1 MVRLK
6 VLILFLLLGINSLY
20 AEKIDLSL
28 REFASMVATDHNVN
42 ILIQQSIEDDKI
54 FFYLGDNNSTKVPL
68 TAFSKMLYLKGF
80 NLKKTDGFY
89 FIEKIPEPAPEK
101 PIENVFQTYS
111 LKNPV
116 FNDVQNLLSIYDI
129 NGTYIASTNSVTF
142 SAPPKRLKE
151 IVSAISAIDVP
162 QNQVQFKIT
171 ILETSMDELKDR
183 GINISAIAQTAQT
196 KNSEES
202 VQNYNYFLNL
212 ITMPYSTSN
221 NVLSNSKLGF
231 YAVLKYLNQNGY
243 TEIKNSP
250 VITARNQTEVSFS
263 SVKNIPYKSGTSSFQ
278 SSSST
283 STTTY
288 SYKDVG
294 LKVAIKPIIIH
305 DMVSFDL
312 VLTIEDLLDTTDTPK
327 ISKKE
332 LKSTYELQRGEML
345 VLSGIN
351 KETLSDSSYG
361 VPVLQDIFLLG
372 EFFKYK
378 SISKSNSVL
387 TMTIEVL

>member
-6 VLILFLLLGINSLY
+6 VLILSLLLGISSVY

-28 REFASMVATDHNVN
+28 REFASMVASDHNVN

-89 FIEKIPEPAPEK
+89 FIEQIKPPEEK
-101 PIENVFQTYS
+101 PIENVYQTYA

-116 FNDVQNLLSIYDI
+116 FNDVKNLLAIYDI

-142 SAPPKRLKE
+142 SAPPKHLKD
-151 IVSAISAIDVP
+151 IVSAIRSVDVP

-183 GINISAIAQTAQT
+183 GINLSAIAQTATT
-196 KNSEES
+196 KNSEETMQS
-202 VQNYNYFLNL
+202 YNYFLNL

-221 NVLSNSKLGF
+221 NVLSNSKFGF

-263 SVKNIPYKSGTSSFQ
+263 SVKNIPYKAGTSSYAN
-278 SSSST
+278 SSTT

-288 SYKDVG
+288 AYKDVG
-294 LKVAIKPIIIH
+294 LKVTIKPIIV
-305 DMVSFDL
+305 DNAVNFDL
-312 VLTIEDLLDTTDTPK
+312 TLLIEDILDTTDTPST
-327 ISKKE
+327 SKKE
-332 LKSTYELQRGEML
+332 LKSNYVLQRGEML

-361 VPVLQDIFLLG
+361 VPVLQNIFLLG

-378 SISKSNSVL
+378 STSKTNSVL